1 VINKFSE
8 FGEEDD
14 LAISSLIGSDDKI
27 SGEIYI
33 LTWLV
38 DFPEMKKSV
47 LKTILAPGKK
57 SESRTLKIK
66 FAIKNDPWAVF
77 KLPR

>member
-1 VINKFSE
+1 MINKFSE

-14 LAISSLIGSDDKI
+14 LAISALIGSDDKMF
-27 SGEIYI
+27 GEIYI

-47 LKTILAPGKK
+47 LKTILGPGKK
-57 SESRTLKIK
+57 SESRTLEIK